1 LSRSFFFTSSVTPVL
16 AGYGFIPSNAVVAL
30 SGADQAIATPFD
42 GTVLTYCIFGQVTD
56 DKGVGAVGVSV
67 NLDPVGT
74 SPPVGTLTDSMGN
87 YQFCDLANGRYWVT
101 CKGGGQYF
109 WTIVVNNS
117 DVYGIDFQLE
127 PPTESRGESSGQS
140 LIERTNAKAV
150 KSKAGEEGLLNYRVH
165 KEYGETSSLT
175 REGGESVTPL
185 SVAPQMEKASGT
197 PESSS
202 GAVRYYI
209 WDHLGTTRVV
219 TDGNGNLISTHD
231 YEPFGVEIPPLG
243 GTGDITD
250 LPSPN
255 SHKFTGHERDQST
268 GYDYMHARFYGS
280 SIGRFMRPDPVGG
293 NPANPQSWNLYAY
306 VENNPVNRIDP
317 TGLTDIV
324 IEIERQFETARGATM
339 GAYSVAGTD
348 ISGFTLERAECVE
361 PMSNSRIPAGEYS
374 GRIDNS
380 PSRGYDVI
388 WVDGDPKNRP
398 IQMHPGNT
406 IKDTT
411 GCILPG
417 VSASNDA
424 VTQSRVAFDEL
435 MDYCNQV
442 ITTDRAAG
450 DTTTITIKISDP
462 STISD
467 GASQNDGESEA
478 KLPVPDPCPEGPTVS
493 DDQ

>member
-1 LSRSFFFTSSVTPVL
+1 MTPVL

-56 DKGVGAVGVSV
+56 DKGTGVEGVSV
-67 NLDPVGT
+67 NLDPVDPT
-74 SPPVGTLTDSMGN
+74 PHMSTLTDSSGN

-101 CKGGGQYF
+101 CKGGGHYF
-109 WTIVVNNS
+109 WTIVVNNA
-117 DVYGIDFQLE
+117 DRYGIDFQLE
-127 PPTESRGESSGQS
+127 SPTESREESSGQG
-140 LIERTNAKAV
+140 LIERKNAKAV
-150 KSKAGEEGLLNYRVH
+150 KSKAGDNRLQSNT
-165 KEYGETSSLT
+165 ETSAFS
-175 REGGESVTPL
+175 
-185 SVAPQMEKASGT
+185 PQPSALASGT
-197 PESSS
+197 PEST

-219 TDGNGNLISTHD
+219 TDGNGALISTHD
-231 YEPFGVEIPPLG
+231 YEPFGVEIPPFG
-243 GTGDITD
+243 DTGNVTD

>member
-1 LSRSFFFTSSVTPVL
+1 MSRSFFFTSSVTPVL

-56 DKGVGAVGVSV
+56 DKGTGVEGVSV
-67 NLDPVGT
+67 NLDPVDPT
-74 SPPVGTLTDSMGN
+74 PHMSTLTDSSGN

-101 CKGGGQYF
+101 CKGGGHYF
-109 WTIVVNNS
+109 WTIVVNNA
-117 DVYGIDFQLE
+117 DRYGIDFQLE
-127 PPTESRGESSGQS
+127 SPTESREESSGQG
-140 LIERTNAKAV
+140 LIERKNAKAV
-150 KSKAGEEGLLNYRVH
+150 KSKAGDNRLQSNT
-165 KEYGETSSLT
+165 ETSAFS
-175 REGGESVTPL
+175 
-185 SVAPQMEKASGT
+185 PQPSALASGT
-197 PESSS
+197 PEST

-219 TDGNGNLISTHD
+219 TDGNGALISTHD
-231 YEPFGVEIPPLG
+231 YEPFGVEIPPFG
-243 GTGDITD
+243 DTGNVTD